1 MKPVDFRVV
10 SRTSRFASVLFAN
23 VINHFANV
31 QCLKASSLT
40 SFRLINCLKNKVS
53 DIFVLLLRYIHL
65 QCSFRFVSETTVK
78 RIWAD
83 GMLAKRRVG
92 ETISPRSCQFI
103 NFG

>member
-23 VINHFANV
+23 V

-40 SFRLINCLKNKVS
+40 SFRLINGLKNEVS
-53 DIFVLLLRYIHL
+53 DIFVLLLRYIHVERL
-65 QCSFRFVSETTVK
+65 FRFVSETTFK

-83 GMLAKRRVG
+83 GMLAKRR
-92 ETISPRSCQFI
+92 
-103 NFG
+103 